1 MTASNERD
9 PDRELDEYL
18 AGRDVLSRLYAQA
31 RVERPA
37 GHDAAIL
44 AKAVAAAQAGTP
56 KRGGRRW
63 QPVLA
68 VAATMVL
75 GVAVG
80 WNLLQAPGADVSA
93 DSDSAMGSAPLS
105 AGAAAPSASGD
116 IAALGSQKATE
127 AAEAILAEDARQQR
141 LAQKQESARAAQPRA
156 QAFAAPRSVPSPNPQ
171 MVAPQARAAPP
182 PRGAANPSP
191 PLISDDPQIQRLIDH
206 VRELPDGTIRLDG
219 KSLSGSALAEVWTQR
234 WARSGTRCSLA
245 ADFVEYCALPDYEDA
260 QIEQDGELQ
269 PLRPILHRWIRNME
283 HPPR

>member
-9 PDRELDEYL
+9 PGRDRELDDYL
-18 AGRDVLSRLYAQA
+18 AGRHALSRHYAQA
-31 RVERPA
+31 RVERPT

-44 AKAVAAAQAGTP
+44 AKAAAAAQAGTA
-56 KRGGRRW
+56 KRGGHRW

-80 WNLLQAPGADVSA
+80 WNLLRTPAADVGA
-93 DSDSAMGSAPLS
+93 DSDSAMGS
-105 AGAAAPSASGD
+105 AAPSASGD
-116 IAALGSQKATE
+116 IAAPGSQKA
-127 AAEAILAEDARQQR
+127 AEAIRAEDAQQQR
-141 LAQKQESARAAQPRA
+141 LAQKQASARAAQPRA
-156 QAFAAPRSVPSPNPQ
+156 QAFAAPRSLHGPNPQ
-171 MVAPQARAAPP
+171 MAAPP

-206 VRELPDGTIRLDG
+206 VRELPDGTVRLDG

-245 ADFVEYCALPDYEDA
+245 ADFVDYCALPDYEGA